1 MRIWCILVS
10 LWLVFSPLLC
20 SAQESGSPQAVDPSE
35 YPRDTLRE
43 ELDPRV
49 EDVEHV
55 DEWIV
60 PDGFDDED
68 PDYPEDGTEEV
79 QPVVGINYE
88 HAIELSSLDNA
99 EISLPDPFY
108 TIEEIRIT
116 GNSMTSEARIRS
128 ILQIAEGQEIQLSIL
143 ESAKARL
150 SALGSFESA
159 EVRLLPGSDKGNICI
174 EVRVSER
181 MHIQF
186 NDYYIGLSEKS
197 DFWLGLNTSFLNPLG
212 SGHRFNLSF
221 VATPKSEYAFNLNYI
236 IPNIA
241 GSSFFIS
248 LGMHSAMVQE
258 EVFVRSKYIEQVSSE
273 YLAPER
279 LGINRHGVTLL
290 GGFRPLSVLS
300 LTLGIQLNTLHRFD
314 DKVMEEKRT
323 TLDEYLLPGKS
334 ISTGGFA
341 SIMFD
346 TRRSPRMPDQGHL
359 VGLNIGGT
367 FRSAVSDYKYF
378 RAFLFHESNFTLVPE
393 HILRVMSSAG
403 AVIGDAPYYDKFQYA
418 DFYPLNPGRISTFK
432 PSSAGAFD
440 IFKTGASDLGYED
453 FIVNV
458 GIEYAWQRMLMKAN
472 IRRLEIYCRLNAV
485 YADSLDVPTLALG
498 NDPDGA
504 TRGRFPIDGGL
515 DFGVRLETEFGF
527 FKFSLGYVLNMVPR

>member
-10 LWLVFSPLLC
+10 LLLWGFPFFC
-20 SAQESGSPQAVDPSE
+20 YAQESESPQEVDSSAYSQDVFQEAGDPQNE
-35 YPRDTLRE
+35 VIE
-43 ELDPRV
+43 EWV
-49 EDVEHV
+49 
-55 DEWIV
+55 V
-60 PDGFDDED
+60 PDGFEGDESGYDSDDV
-68 PDYPEDGTEEV
+68 EEV
-79 QPVVGINYE
+79 QPVVGFDPE
-88 HAIELSSLDNA
+88 HAIELLTQDNA
-99 EISLPDPFY
+99 AISLPDPFY

-116 GNSMTSEARIRS
+116 GNSMTSKERIRS
-128 ILQIAEGQEIQLSIL
+128 ILQIEEGQDIQLSIL

-159 EVRLLPGSDKGNICI
+159 EVRLLPGSEKGNICL
-174 EVRVSER
+174 EVHVSER
-181 MHIQF
+181 MHIQI
-186 NDYYIGLSEKS
+186 NDYYIGLSDKS
-197 DFWLGLNTSFLNPLG
+197 QFWLGLNTSFLNPLG

-241 GSSFFIS
+241 GSSFFVS
-248 LGMHSAMVQE
+248 LGIHSAMVQE
-258 EVFVRSKYIEQVSSE
+258 EIFVRAKYLEQVPAE
-273 YLAPER
+273 YISPER
-279 LGINRHGVTLL
+279 LGINRHGATLL
-290 GGFRPLSVLS
+290 AGFRPLSVLS

-314 DKVMEEKRT
+314 DKVMEEKWT
-323 TLDEYLLPGKS
+323 TLDDYILPGKS

-346 TRRSPRMPDQGHL
+346 TRRTPRMADQGHL
-359 VGLNIGGT
+359 VGLNFGGT
-367 FRSAVSDYKYF
+367 FRSAISDYKYF

-403 AVIGDAPYYDKFQYA
+403 AVVGDAPYYDKFQFA

-432 PSSAGAFD
+432 PSSAGSFD

-458 GIEYAWQRMLMKAN
+458 GIEYAWQKMLLKAN
-472 IRRLEIYCRLNAV
+472 IRRLEIFCRLNAV

-527 FKFSLGYVLNMVPR
+527 FKFTLGYVLNMVPR